1 MVSMKKYNNVKDNP
15 VFKALCKAFGV
26 SENDLKI
33 YEEEMKKA
41 NTPKDPEPVPEDP
54 GKNDPEEYM
63 EEEMDFVDP
72 DKYEDYEVSDDE
84 HVAIISKDD
93 VEAIL
98 KEWRRIEDEVFK
110 LDNEFGI
117 CLWNSDKETVYNRYN
132 KMIKLFLEMSFG
144 VEVADVLEDWVFGYD
159 DSDRP
164 TFDSVWENIVKCKD

>member
-1 MVSMKKYNNVKDNP
+1 MEKYNDNP

-26 SENDLKI
+26 TENDLKL

-41 NTPKDPEPVPEDP
+41 NTLKMSEPEPKPVPEDP

-63 EEEMDFVDP
+63 EEEMECIDP
-72 DKYEDYEVSDDE
+72 DKYEDYEVADDE

-98 KEWRRIEDEVFK
+98 KEWMRIEDEVYK

-132 KMIKLFLEMSFG
+132 KMIRLFLEISFG

-164 TFDSVWENIVKCKD
+164 SFDSVWENIVKCKD

>member
-1 MVSMKKYNNVKDNP
+1 MEKYNDNP

-26 SENDLKI
+26 TENDLKL
-33 YEEEMKKA
+33 YEEEMKKR
-41 NTPKDPEPVPEDP
+41 NKPEPEPVPEDP
-54 GKNDPEEYM
+54 GKNDPEEYI
-63 EEEMDFVDP
+63 DP
-72 DKYEDYEVSDDE
+72 NKYEDYKVSEDE

-93 VEAIL
+93 VEAFL
-98 KEWRRIEDEVFK
+98 KEWRIIEDEVFK

-132 KMIKLFLEMSFG
+132 KMIKLFLEMLFG

-164 TFDSVWENIVKCKD
+164 SFDSVWENIVKCKD